1 MNLIERYLNGETVSV
16 WKDIEMMGQDAFK
29 PEIYSE
35 VEQVLD
41 ETFQRVRFNLEM
53 IYEELLKIDYNFNLD
68 ESYNSLKPLNKPL
81 KNANKLLDKLD
92 KMVKPFGYVPVTLK
106 KFYQIVGSCNFGW
119 DYENDENFMWHYS
132 DPIQI
137 GSLDDLVEE
146 MKDNDWVDMMKENV
160 ADGEPV
166 YLELA
171 ADFYHKDNI
180 SGGMAYS
187 IEIAKH
193 PSIDSLFLFEEHKT
207 TFVNYLRICFE
218 NCGFSRITNPE
229 SKNNYKAFFEAV
241 KPKLKPI

>member
-1 MNLIERYLNGETVSV
+1 MKLIERYSNGETVSV
-16 WKDIEMMGQDAFK
+16 WEEIEMMEVDAFK

-35 VEQVLD
+35 VEKVLD
-41 ETFQRVRFNLEM
+41 ETFNRVRYNLEV
-53 IYEELLKIDYNFNLD
+53 IHEELLKIGYNFNND
-68 ESYNSLKPLNKPL
+68 ESCNSLRPLNKPL
-81 KNANKLLDKLD
+81 KNADKLLHKLD

-146 MKDNDWVDMMKENV
+146 MKENDWVEMMKENA

-171 ADFYHKDNI
+171 ADFYHKDNV

-187 IEIAKH
+187 IEMTKQ
-193 PSIDSLFLFEEHKT
+193 PSIDSLFLFEEHET

-229 SKNNYKAFFEAV
+229 NKNIYEVFFETV